1 MAKVGCNAFR
11 VIIYINMAKAKG
23 STEAI
28 KIVFG
33 RRRKGKHSK
42 SHGPKS
48 APSKKKY
55 KGQGR

>member
-1 MAKVGCNAFR
+1 
-11 VIIYINMAKAKG
+11 MAKAKG
-23 STEAI
+23 STETI

-42 SHGPKS
+42 SSGPKS
-48 APSKKKY
+48 NSTKKKY